1 MRTFHV
7 ITVTLAVEQLEDSAG
22 DQSAAR
28 TLASTA
34 VRHACALATD
44 VSGRLT
50 AIRSIAIEPIKVIE
64 LEKEDYGSTTY

>member
-1 MRTFHV
+1 MRMFHV
-7 ITVTLAVEQLEDSAG
+7 VTVTLVAEQIEDSAD

-50 AIRSIAIEPIKVIE
+50 AIRSIVMEPIKVIE
-64 LEKEDYGSTTY
+64 LDKEDYGSTTD